1 MIGETVAARFRI
13 EQLLGRGGNSSVWLA
28 QDEELMRPVTLKW
41 LHHKRV
47 TSPDAVSRF
56 EREARTLAS
65 LTHPGIVTVIDRG
78 EWNGRP
84 FMVCEYVDGTDLA
97 RHIAQATHL
106 GVAESLA
113 IASQIAEALAYAH
126 ERGVI
131 HRDVKPQ
138 NVLITRDGFVKL
150 ADFGIARVEEA
161 PDLTAAGR
169 VLGTGD
175 YVAPEQALGKRL
187 DGRADVYALGAV
199 LYTCLTG
206 APPYR
211 GDSFVEVADKH
222 VRAAIPSVRTLRPG
236 VPEQV
241 DRLIARALAK
251 DPAARFPTAGVFHGE
266 IDALLAEAARTA
278 GTETSEL
285 PLVAHALHVE
295 DLDNPT
301 AVRDA
306 MRARRRRRQRLVPV
320 VLLAGVLAG
329 GIGWAV
335 YLARNWGA
343 PAAAVAPPP
352 APTLSTPTGPG
363 APVVTQLLSAQTFDP
378 QGDETENATEAPLA
392 IDGKPETQW
401 TTETRTYT
409 SAQFAP
415 TAKAGVG
422 LVLVTQRPLIA
433 SDLRVTTNLT
443 GWAAQVY
450 TRPDVTQPNDLSRWT
465 KVSDPFTMIHTSE
478 SIPLSVPSEARLY
491 LLWITRLAPADAG
504 GFEAR
509 VSEAELLHPADGS

>member
-41 LHHKRV
+41 LHHKRA

-78 EWNGRP
+78 EWDGRP
-84 FMVCEYVDGTDLA
+84 FIVCEYVDGADLA
-97 RHIAQATHL
+97 RHIAQATRL
-106 GVAESLA
+106 AVPEALA
-113 IASQIAEALAYAH
+113 IGSQIAEALAYAH
-126 ERGVI
+126 ERGVV

-150 ADFGIARVEEA
+150 ADFGIARVDEA
-161 PDLTAAGR
+161 PELTAAGR

-175 YVAPEQALGKRL
+175 YVAPEQALGRRL
-187 DGRADVYALGAV
+187 DGRVDVYALGAV

-211 GDSFVEVADKH
+211 GGSFVEVADQH
-222 VRAAIPSVRTLRPG
+222 VRAAIPSVRALRPD

-251 DPAARFPTAGVFHGE
+251 DPAARFPTASVFHGE

-278 GTETSEL
+278 GSETSEL
-285 PLVAHALHVE
+285 PLVAHALHV
-295 DLDNPT
+295 DARDNPT

-306 MRARRRRRQRLVPV
+306 MRARRRRRRRLVPL

-329 GIGWAV
+329 AGGWAL
-335 YLARNWGA
+335 YLAHNWGA
-343 PAAAVAPPP
+343 TAAAVVPTAPTAPPV
-352 APTLSTPTGPG
+352 TGP
-363 APVVTQLLSAQTFDP
+363 AEPVSAQLASAQTFDP
-378 QGDETENATEAPLA
+378 QGDATENATAAALA
-392 IDGKPETQW
+392 IDRDPQTEW
-401 TTETRTYT
+401 TTETGTYT
-409 SAQFAP
+409 SARFAP

-422 LVLVTQRPLIA
+422 LVLVTRRPLIA
-433 SDLRVTTNLT
+433 STLRLTTGLP
-443 GWAAQVY
+443 GWTVQVY

-465 KVSDPFTMIHTSE
+465 KASDPVTVSQAAV
-478 SIPLSVPSEARLY
+478 SIPLSVAADARLY
-491 LLWITRLAPADAG
+491 LLWITRLAPAG
-504 GFEAR
+504 GDFEAR
-509 VSEAELLHPADGS
+509 VSEAALLLPAGP

>member
-41 LHHKRV
+41 LHHKRA

-78 EWNGRP
+78 EWDGRP
-84 FMVCEYVDGTDLA
+84 FIVCEYVDGTDLA
-97 RHIAQATHL
+97 HHIAQATHL
-106 GVAESLA
+106 AVPEALA
-113 IASQIAEALAYAH
+113 IGSQIAEALAYAH

-150 ADFGIARVEEA
+150 ADFGIARVDEA
-161 PDLTAAGR
+161 PELTAAGR

-187 DGRADVYALGAV
+187 DGRVDVYALGAV

-222 VRAAIPSVRTLRPG
+222 VHAAIPSVRALRPG

-241 DRLIARALAK
+241 DRLITRALAK
-251 DPAARFPTAGVFHGE
+251 DPAARFPTANVFHGE

-278 GTETSEL
+278 GSETSEL
-285 PLVAHALHVE
+285 PLVAHALHV
-295 DLDNPT
+295 DNRDNPT

-306 MRARRRRRQRLVPV
+306 MRKRHRRHQRLAPV
-320 VLLAGVLAG
+320 ILLAAVLTG
-329 GIGWAV
+329 GIAWGV

-343 PAAAVAPPP
+343 TAAAVVTKKAPPP
-352 APTLSTPTGPG
+352 TGVTGPAALVV
-363 APVVTQLLSAQTFDP
+363 APLASAQTFDP
-378 QGDETENATEAPLA
+378 QGDQTENAATAPLA
-392 IDGKPETQW
+392 IDGDPKTEW
-401 TTETRTYT
+401 TTETHTYT
-409 SAQFAP
+409 SAGFAP

-433 SDLRVTTNLT
+433 SELQLTTSLT
-443 GWAAQVY
+443 GWTVQVY
-450 TRPDVTQPNDLSRWT
+450 TRPDVTQPNDLARWSRA
-465 KVSDPFTMIHTSE
+465 SDPFTVSQETV
-478 SIPLSVPSEARLY
+478 SIPLAVTTEARLY
-491 LLWITRLAPADAG
+491 LLWITRLAPAG
-504 GFEAR
+504 GGDFEAR
-509 VSEAELLHPADGS
+509 VSDAELLRPGGG